1 MVLHG
6 EIDDGRCGM
15 SEFKERMV
23 QDLMRKIFGVE
34 TKASLNSPAYCALQ
48 DIRNGHVGP
57 EVVARSSL
65 SVLPSDDGADIGA
78 TLWLR
83 DYRSAIDANGY
94 QYGAT
99 TVRRG
104 EMTIVTLIK
113 KAA

>member
-1 MVLHG
+1 MN
-6 EIDDGRCGM
+6 EAF
-15 SEFKERMV
+15 EERMV
-23 QDLMRKIFGVE
+23 QNLMRKVFGVE
-34 TKASLNSPAYCALQ
+34 TKAGRTSPAYCALQ

-83 DYRSAIDANGY
+83 DYRAAIDANGY
-94 QYGAT
+94 EYGTT
-99 TVRRG
+99 TVHLG
-104 EMTIVTLIK
+104 EVTLVTLVK

>member
-1 MVLHG
+1 
-6 EIDDGRCGM
+6 M

-23 QDLMRKIFGVE
+23 QDLMRKIFDVE
-34 TKASLNSPAYCALQ
+34 TKPGPRSPAYCALQ

-83 DYRSAIDANGY
+83 DYRAAIDANGY
-94 QYGAT
+94 EYGTT
-99 TVRRG
+99 TVQRG
-104 EMTIVTLIK
+104 KTILVTLVK